1 MQLFHNRP
9 LCTVCAAYVA
19 ASLLAFY
26 FNPTAK
32 LALALAIAALVIV
45 ILIFA
50 LFGKV
55 KKITAAVLGVA
66 AVFALVAVFRSYIC
80 FDRDYMSCEKYHGE
94 ESDITASV
102 TERRHSGESY
112 SVYGIR
118 IRSIGGKAVSINAVL
133 ECTYA
138 ADIQPGDIIGGKV
151 RFDSLDELYGSYAE
165 KSLLADGYKILATD
179 VGDDTNGLA
188 IIGKDKPSLKIFA
201 DQINTRLCAKLN
213 SGFGKTAGGIAG
225 ALFLGN
231 RDGISDTTARDFRR
245 SGTSHILALS
255 GMHTSLILG
264 IAAYLLSKL
273 GIFGIGRKVQTILL
287 CLIAPAYLILTG
299 CSVSALRSVIMVSAM
314 YVAYLIGGKG
324 DTVTNLFLAGAL
336 ILGISPEAVCDVSFW
351 LSFCATFGIVTGNEV
366 LAPLFEKLR
375 GFAANH
381 HFLKFPV
388 YIFSAISVS
397 VCANIAVMFLMWMY
411 FGELALMAPVS
422 TLIVSPLAYM
432 IIVLTVVYLFLSWV
446 PVLSGVIC
454 FAVSKL
460 STLMLGVT
468 SGISDLDFATVSFG
482 DKLTGTVI
490 LSMTVLLV
498 VLMTIKLKHR
508 ILMILPP
515 AIAAA
520 AMIVIII
527 CRGFASGTDMIYL
540 HTTKSE
546 MLVISSTHQNII
558 CDISDGSYTHFNKAA
573 NVLSGEYR
581 TVTDVIILTHYHKKH
596 ITSISKYSSDNI
608 VRELLLPEPMNE
620 SEREIMNSIIKLA
633 KERSIKI
640 QLYSLDSNV
649 DLSNDLIISVKRE
662 YIKRS
667 THPVISI
674 NAYGKDNTV
683 CYVGASASE
692 TAKETSDKIASDVS
706 GADYLILGSH
716 GPKIKNPYSFD
727 ISSDSCNIKEILFA
741 NNDTVIYA
749 ALNDTEFGNYINIRK
764 PALIFGAEYRR
775 IVLTD

>member
-1 MQLFHNRP
+1 MQLFYNRP

-26 FNPTAK
+26 FNPTLK
-32 LALALAIAALVIV
+32 IALAFSIAALVIV

-50 LFGKV
+50 LFGNV

-66 AVFALVAVFRSYIC
+66 AVFALTAVFRSYIC
-80 FDRDYMSCEKYHGE
+80 FDRDYMGCEKYHGE

-102 TERRHSGESY
+102 TERRYSGESY

-118 IRSIGGKAVSINAVL
+118 IKTIDGKDVNLNAVL

-151 RFDSLDELYGSYAE
+151 RFGTLDELYGGYVK
-165 KSLLADGYKILATD
+165 KSLLADGYKMLATD
-179 VGDDTNGLA
+179 IGDDTNGLE
-188 IIGKDKPSLKIFA
+188 ILGKEKQSLKIFA
-201 DQINTRLCAKLN
+201 DRINTRLCAKLN
-213 SGFGKTAGGIAG
+213 SGFGKTTGGIAG

-264 IAAYLLSKL
+264 IAAYLLSRL
-273 GIFGIGRKVQTILL
+273 GFFGIGRKVQTILL
-287 CLIAPAYLILTG
+287 CFIAPAYLILTG

-314 YVAYLIGGKG
+314 YIAYLIGGKG
-324 DTVTNLFLAGAL
+324 DTVTNLFLAGTL
-336 ILGISPEAVCDVSFW
+336 ILGFSPEAVCDVSFW
-351 LSFCATFGIVTGNEV
+351 LSFCATFGIVAGNEA

-375 GFAANH
+375 GFVAKH
-381 HFLKFPV
+381 PLLKFPV
-388 YIFSAISVS
+388 YILSAISIS

-411 FGELALMAPVS
+411 FGELSLMAPVS
-422 TLIVSPLAYM
+422 TLIVSPLAYT
-432 IIVLTVVYLFLSWV
+432 IIILTVIYLLLSWV

-460 STLMLGVT
+460 SSLMLGLT
-468 SGISDLDFATVSFG
+468 AGISDLDFATVSFG

-498 VLMTIKLKHR
+498 VLIAIKLKHR
-508 ILMILPP
+508 ILMISPP
-515 AIAAA
+515 AIATV

-546 MLVISSTHQNII
+546 MLVISSSHQNVI

-573 NVLSGEYR
+573 NMLKGEYR
-581 TVTDVIILTHYHKKH
+581 TVTDAIILTHYHKKH

-608 VRELLLPEPMNE
+608 VRELLLPEPLNE
-620 SEREIMNSIIKLA
+620 NEREIMNSIIKLA
-633 KERSIKI
+633 EARGIKI
-640 QLYSLDSNV
+640 QIYSLDNSVNLND
-649 DLSNDLIISVKRE
+649 DLKISVKRE

-674 NAYGKDNTV
+674 KASGKDHAV

-692 TAKETSDKIASDVS
+692 AAEETTDMIDSEVS
-706 GADYLILGSH
+706 KTDYLILGSH

-727 ISSDSCNIKEILFA
+727 ISADSYNIKEILFA
-741 NNDTVIYA
+741 NNDTVVYA
-749 ALNDTEFGNYINIRK
+749 DLNGTGLGDYINLKK
-764 PALIFGAEYRR
+764 PVLIFEPEYRR
-775 IVLTD
+775 FVLTD